1 MYIAM
6 NRFKVP
12 NSSQEA
18 FEDVWKNR
26 DSSLSD
32 MKGFREFHLLRG
44 PVNETEG
51 YTLFASHTV
60 WASQDDFVACTKS
73 ENFRAA
79 HRDAGTC
86 KVHYLGHP
94 QLIRRLFGRRRRL
107 TAANARRPSRT

>member
-6 NRFKVP
+6 NRFKVQ
-12 NSSQEA
+12 NGSEEA

-26 DSSLSD
+26 DSSLSE

-60 WASQDDFVACTKS
+60 WASQEDFVAWTKS

-79 HRDAGTC
+79 HR
-86 KVHYLGHP
+86 
-94 QLIRRLFGRRRRL
+94 
-107 TAANARRPSRT
+107 NA